1 MGIVILITARAQN
14 GFREMFKKYD
24 KLNSVAQ
31 ENLTAIRV
39 VKAFELEEKEIEKYG
54 KATQE
59 AYDYT
64 VRAEKVIV
72 VLMSCVHFVMYATMI
87 VLLAV
92 GGTDIVHGRIEVS
105 TLTGLLSYSTQILS
119 GVMMFASA
127 LNFIAMAKPAVDR
140 IGEILSEENTVVKIN
155 EQLCVNTA
163 KANAMTNVLGP
174 ISNNFGYIQY
184 IFVAF
189 VAAQALHGA
198 QQPRDYG
205 ARTGRNH
212 RARQPRTADRAK
224 GKILRTLH
232 GKIRA

>member
-1 MGIVILITARAQN
+1 
-14 GFREMFKKYD
+14 
-24 KLNSVAQ
+24 
-31 ENLTAIRV
+31 
-39 VKAFELEEKEIEKYG
+39 
-54 KATQE
+54 
-59 AYDYT
+59 
-64 VRAEKVIV
+64 
-72 VLMSCVHFVMYATMI
+72 MYATMI

-155 EQLCVNTA
+155 EQLRVNTA

-189 VAAQALHGA
+189 VAALLSTVRNSHAIMVLEHGEIIERGNHEQLIA
-198 QQPRDYG
+198 Q
-205 ARTGRNH
+205 
-212 RARQPRTADRAK
+212 K
-224 GKILRTLH
+224 GKYYELYT
-232 GKIRA
+232 GKFELD